1 MRKVVF
7 VNLPVADLAASR
19 RFFTALGYR
28 FDERFCDRNTLC
40 LQLGV
45 GVYAMML
52 RTEFFAA
59 FTDRQVADGH
69 RTTEAILC
77 LGAESRQAVDVL
89 VDAALAAGGSEPRP
103 PQRCGEQM
111 YGRTYADLDG
121 HLWEILWSDPGG

>member
-1 MRKVVF
+1 MRKVIF

-19 RFFTALGYR
+19 RFFAALGFG

-40 LQLGV
+40 VQLGV

-77 LGAESRQAVDVL
+77 LGADSRQAVDVL
-89 VDAALAAGGSEPRP
+89 VDAAIAAGGSEPRP
-103 PQRCGEQM
+103 PQQCGEQM

-121 HLWEILWSDPGG
+121 HLWEIIWSDPGG